1 MIIDTGERELPPV
14 LCLHSLFLDPRAF
27 DDLISAGA
35 GRFRF
40 IAPEFLGQGSRTDAA
55 TSTVTMDACADDVLG
70 LVDQLGVKR
79 LSIVAQSMGGDVA
92 IRIAARRPALVER
105 LVLMG
110 SSARS
115 EPADQWQR
123 FDAFVQDI
131 ERDGFTGEI
140 VDIVKSILFAQTALA
155 DPDHHLIHD
164 VWTKRLQDLSPN
176 LAHAARG
183 VVERTDAVEL
193 LSAIAAETLVIS
205 GMQDHARP
213 PEWSDEMF
221 TRIPRAELWRLK
233 PAGHSPMIE
242 VPEVVVPAVLQ
253 FLDRA
258 RAGTTA

>member
-1 MIIDTGERELPPV
+1 
-14 LCLHSLFLDPRAF
+14 
-27 DDLISAGA
+27 
-35 GRFRF
+35 
-40 IAPEFLGQGSRTDAA
+40 
-55 TSTVTMDACADDVLG
+55 
-70 LVDQLGVKR
+70 
-79 LSIVAQSMGGDVA
+79 
-92 IRIAARRPALVER
+92 
-105 LVLMG
+105 
-110 SSARS
+110 
-115 EPADQWQR
+115 
-123 FDAFVQDI
+123 FVQDI

-221 TRIPRAELWRLK
+221 TRIFCAELWRLK

-258 RAGTTA
+258 R